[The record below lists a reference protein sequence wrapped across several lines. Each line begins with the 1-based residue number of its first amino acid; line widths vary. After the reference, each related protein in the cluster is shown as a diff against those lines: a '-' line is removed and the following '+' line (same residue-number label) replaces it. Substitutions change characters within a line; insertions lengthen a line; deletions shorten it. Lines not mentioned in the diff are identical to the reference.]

1 MFSEHQV
8 EASSRRELERSGRQ
22 RGDQR
27 YEVHRSCATDPT
39 LNPHFQISNLANNI
53 TSELGHVAG
62 EVGAELGH
70 VTSDLASEFGHLAS
84 EVSAQ
89 FGHLAMEQGSLG
101 VHINPGHELIGWLVG
116 EKLHEGVGG
125 GPTKGHFKVVKEVA
139 SIAFADSHG
148 ARSGNSTEDLGSPVF
163 EGVDETVAQHCDSR
177 QGLQATN
184 RLWLGSG

>member
-1 MFSEHQV
+1 M
-8 EASSRRELERSGRQ
+8 
-22 RGDQR
+22 
-27 YEVHRSCATDPT
+27 
-39 LNPHFQISNLANNI
+39 ANNI
-53 TSELGHVAG
+53 TAKFSHVAKNIAAELGHVAKNIGAQLGHLSG
-62 EVGAELGH
+62 EV
-70 VTSDLASEFGHLAS
+70 ASEFGHLAS
-84 EVSAQ
+84 EVGAQ
-89 FGHLAMEQGSLG
+89 LGHLAMEQGSLG